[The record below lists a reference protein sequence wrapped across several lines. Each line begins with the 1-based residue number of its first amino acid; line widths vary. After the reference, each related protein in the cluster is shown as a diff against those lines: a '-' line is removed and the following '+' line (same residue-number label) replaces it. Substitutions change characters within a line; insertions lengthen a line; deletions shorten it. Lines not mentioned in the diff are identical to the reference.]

1 MDSNNSIF
9 NLKKL
14 IEGIYLREHEELT
27 LDHLMI
33 ALLEIPELDHLFSS
47 TGLQMTKI
55 KNDLKDETDKSY
67 KNSELRRRLEIHR
80 SQDSYELE
88 KLLATLEKVESPSAL
103 FVFLKVLSQ
112 SANAKNFFYDSV
124 LKSTPEVLAKLNGL
138 QEIIELEINKDQKS
152 NTKDFRFLNFS
163 WGDDSNEFSQVL
175 EEEHL
180 YRVDHVIKPNGMKA
194 GQATAYIEDKT
205 AELEFELLQR
215 MDGYKVSIVES
226 SIHLS
231 PSVMNLLELRIKEIL
246 DRGEDLPF

>member
-1 MDSNNSIF
+1 MDFKKSL
-9 NLKKL
+9 NLKS
-14 IEGIYLREHEELT
+14 I
-27 LDHLMI
+27 
-33 ALLEIPELDHLFSS
+33 
-47 TGLQMTKI
+47 KI
-55 KNDLKDETDKSY
+55 KNRT
-67 KNSELRRRLEIHR
+67 
-80 SQDSYELE
+80 
-88 KLLATLEKVESPSAL
+88 
-103 FVFLKVLSQ
+103 
-112 SANAKNFFYDSV
+112 
-124 LKSTPEVLAKLNGL
+124 
-138 QEIIELEINKDQKS
+138 QKIS
-152 NTKDFRFLNFS
+152 DFLNFS
-163 WGDDSNEFSQVL
+163 WGDDSNEFSQIL